1 MIYGLSTV
9 VGRLLFIFLVPIY
22 TRVFSPEEYGEMSLV
37 LVAMTLVTL
46 LATLALDNSA
56 HRWFWDTEAD
66 EDRRRTIASW
76 AWCQVGTSVAFA
88 LAISAAAHP
97 LARLLMGRAGAAPYL
112 VLAAWAVPLTA
123 WSTVVTNWLRMRR
136 RPWAVVGFTLAT
148 TVASIATTVLLVVV
162 LHRGLR
168 GVFEAQLLSMGA
180 AAAVSLYLLGDWV
193 HPRHFAGARLRE
205 MLVFALPLIPAAV
218 AFWINGMGDRYFV
231 QHYVTTAEVGLFQ
244 VGYAISAVVALGTT
258 AFQQA
263 WGPFALSIHRD
274 AGARPF
280 YAQALLLYLWIGLL
294 GAAAV
299 SVFSP
304 EILRL
309 FTTPAYLG
317 AWTVVPFLAFS
328 YVMSGLAYIAGLGPS
343 LAKRTAPTAV
353 AVGVASVLN
362 LALNFVLTPRYGK
375 EGSALATL
383 LSQAVVPLYLFRS
396 SQRMYP
402 IPYRFGAAAALV
414 AAAAGIAGLGLALG
428 GDDPWRAVPLKLAV
442 LALFVPLLF
451 ALGIVT
457 PGGIRRLRAA
467 RPAVDA

>member
-1 MIYGLSTV
+1 
-9 VGRLLFIFLVPIY
+9 
-22 TRVFSPEEYGEMSLV
+22 
-37 LVAMTLVTL
+37 
-46 LATLALDNSA
+46 
-56 HRWFWDTEAD
+56 
-66 EDRRRTIASW
+66 
-76 AWCQVGTSVAFA
+76 
-88 LAISAAAHP
+88 
-97 LARLLMGRAGAAPYL
+97 
-112 VLAAWAVPLTA
+112 
-123 WSTVVTNWLRMRR
+123 
-136 RPWAVVGFTLAT
+136 
-148 TVASIATTVLLVVV
+148 VLLVVV
-162 LHRGLR
+162 LDRGLR

-180 AAAVSLYLLGDWV
+180 AAAVSLWLLGDWV

-205 MLVFALPLIPAAV
+205 MLVFALPLIPAAL

-244 VGYAISAVVALGTT
+244 VGYVIATVVALGTT

-263 WGPFALSIHRD
+263 WGPFSLSIHRD
-274 AGARPF
+274 TGANAF

-304 EILRL
+304 EILRV

-328 YVMSGLAYIAGLGPS
+328 YVMSGLTYIASLGPS

-362 LALNFVLTPRYGK
+362 LALNFILTPRYGK
-375 EGSALATL
+375 EGAALATL

-396 SQRMYP
+396 SQRLYP
-402 IPYRFGAAAALV
+402 IPYRFGAAVALV
-414 AAAAGIAGLGLALG
+414 LAASGIAGLGLALN

-451 ALGIVT
+451 AVGIVT
-457 PGGIRRLRAA
+457 PAGIRRLRAP